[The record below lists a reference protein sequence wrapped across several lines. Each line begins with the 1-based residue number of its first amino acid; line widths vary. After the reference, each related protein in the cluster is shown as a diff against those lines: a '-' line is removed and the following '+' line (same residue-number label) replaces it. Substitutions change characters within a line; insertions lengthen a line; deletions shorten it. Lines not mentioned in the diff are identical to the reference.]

1 MIKPRLEKLV
11 GLKESFNYLLDQ
23 PVFDQ
28 KAISKV
34 SNEETKKSLEV
45 VLRFFENNKAVVP
58 VKIKEGLF
66 NKLSENNVK
75 PGKIMPAIRVALVGK
90 LEGPD
95 LFELI
100 AFFGNEDVVSRLSA
114 LNKRLNE

>member
-1 MIKPRLEKLV
+1 M
-11 GLKESFNYLLDQ
+11 LDQ
-23 PVFDQ
+23 PAFDQ

-66 NKLSENNVK
+66 NKLSENNIK
-75 PGKIMPAIRVALVGK
+75 PGKTMPAIRVALVGK

-100 AFFGNEDVVSRLSA
+100 AFFGNEDVVNRLSV